1 MDGTLVDPF
10 EQLRRYLI
18 GETTV
23 SPVDFT
29 EACQRRLV
37 LAVEALRE
45 ARRQRKDP
53 RPPARSERQRSI
65 GGPGSADLA
74 VLVRH
79 VLRREQ
85 ELQGG
90 CPQGLLV
97 PVEEP
102 WPAPAQ
108 WALFGLEVFEARP
121 GFLRVQAVEWC
132 PDWLAQSESPEKAVF
147 AENVRR
153 SYEAVPGDP
162 VLAVARPSPYSYRS
176 AAQREALR
184 TVLASPEGS
193 TLLVSL
199 PTGAGK
205 SLLAQVPALWLS
217 RSSGIAVV
225 VVPTTALCIDQERA
239 LSHLV
244 EHPTA
249 YFSGTDE
256 DARERNQGIR
266 QRIRLGT
273 QRIFFTSPESLL
285 GPLSGA
291 LYDAARAGFIR
302 LLVVDEAHML
312 EQWGDGFRSAF
323 QEVAGIRRGLL
334 QACPEGKSF
343 QTLLLTATLTE
354 SCLVM
359 LETLFK
365 EPGDFGVTAS
375 VQIRPEP
382 SFHFARCASPEEKKE
397 RLLHALRHLPRPLIL
412 YTTKVADAQEWTRLL
427 RLEGFRRCEEVTGQT
442 GHAERRRILR
452 QWQDAETDVVVATS
466 AFGLGVDK
474 EDVRVVIHA
483 CVPEEVDRYYQEVG
497 RGGRDGRA
505 SLSLVVYTAKD
516 EHLARRMS
524 RRKLIGIGRGQE
536 RWKSIFEAAKPLG
549 AGRYRVPLDVSPG
562 VEVDDIDMAER
573 SYNLEWNVR
582 TLTLMAR
589 AGLLRLA
596 SEAPPR
602 LSSEEETQVDVD
614 AWYAQAFDRYSRQ
627 RVVEILDED
636 HMRPE
641 TWSRAVESIRQRA
654 ISFARRGHELMREC
668 LSGTRCIAEILAEV
682 YRIAPR
688 PPRPGIDVALA
699 CGGCAACWR
708 KGLRRTAVPAPV
720 PRSPWPRVH
729 KVGGALERL
738 LGDGG
743 MLVIYYEGHD
753 GDAAWLRRRG
763 KAFGWFMREGLS
775 AFVAPRK
782 VLEGCRPEL
791 EQGRH
796 LVFFLEP
803 EEFRFE
809 TTPRFPLLVFHP
821 SECPVPSRLY
831 LPSGLTDGSMHP
843 PRVVFLPQ
851 EARDPNAPHRRLR
864 DVLACRSLSFDEFLA
879 RVSL

>member
-1 MDGTLVDPF
+1 MEGSLVDSF

-18 GETTV
+18 GETTA
-23 SPVDFT
+23 SPRDFT

-37 LAVEALRE
+37 LAVGALCEAKLQREALRTSS
-45 ARRQRKDP
+45 
-53 RPPARSERQRSI
+53 RPERQRPM
-65 GGPGSADLA
+65 GVPGSADLA

-90 CPQGLLV
+90 SPQSLLV

-102 WPAPAQ
+102 WPLREQ
-108 WALFGLEVFEARP
+108 WALFGLEVSEARS
-121 GFLRVQAVEWC
+121 GFLRVQAMEWR
-132 PDWLAQSESPEKAVF
+132 PDWLAQPEPPEKAVF
-147 AENVRR
+147 AEDVRR

-176 AAQREALR
+176 VAQREALR

-193 TLLVSL
+193 TLTVSL

-217 RSSGIAVV
+217 RTSGIAVV

-239 LSHLV
+239 LGHLV
-244 EHPTA
+244 DHPTA
-249 YFSGTDE
+249 YFSGTDVE
-256 DARERNQGIR
+256 ARERNQGIR
-266 QRIRLGT
+266 QRIRQGT
-273 QRIFFTSPESLL
+273 QRIVFTSPESLL

-291 LYDAARAGFIR
+291 LYDAARVGFLR
-302 LLVVDEAHML
+302 LLVVDEAHMI

-334 QACPEGKSF
+334 RACPEGKSF
-343 QTLLLTATLTE
+343 RTLLLTATLTE
-354 SCLVM
+354 PCLDM
-359 LETLFK
+359 LEALFK

-375 VQIRPEP
+375 VQLRPEP
-382 SFHFARCASPEEKKE
+382 SFHFARCGSPEEKKE
-397 RLLHALRHLPRPLIL
+397 RLLQALRHLPRPLIL

-427 RLEGFRRCEEVTGQT
+427 RLDGFHRCEEVTGQT
-442 GHAERRRILR
+442 GHSERRRILR

-474 EDVRVVIHA
+474 KDVRAVLHA
-483 CVPEEVDRYYQEVG
+483 CVPENVDRYYQEVG

-505 SLSLVVYTAKD
+505 SLSLVVYTSQD
-516 EHLARRMS
+516 VHLARRMS

-536 RWKSIFEAAKPLG
+536 RWKSMFEAAEPLG
-549 AGRYRVPLDVSPG
+549 PGRYRIPLDVSPG

-573 SYNLEWNVR
+573 SYNLEWNIR

-589 AGLLRLA
+589 AGLLSLA

-602 LSSEEETQVDVD
+602 LSSEEEARIDLE

-627 RVVEILDED
+627 RVVEILDEE
-636 HMRPE
+636 HMRSE
-641 TWSRAVESIRQRA
+641 AWIRAVESVRQCA
-654 ISFARRGHELMREC
+654 ISFAWRGHELMREC
-668 LSGTRCIAEILAEV
+668 LEGSRCIAEILAEV
-682 YRIAPR
+682 YRI
-688 PPRPGIDVALA
+688 PPRSSRLGIDVALA
-699 CGGCAACWR
+699 CGGCAACW
-708 KGLRRTAVPAPV
+708 KNGLRRSTAPAPA
-720 PRSPWPRVH
+720 PRSAWPRVH
-729 KVGGALERL
+729 KVGSTLKRF

-743 MLVIYYEGHD
+743 MLAIYYDGHNRE
-753 GDAAWLRRRG
+753 AAWRRRRD
-763 KAFGWFMREGLS
+763 KAFGWFLREGLS
-775 AFVAPRK
+775 ALVAPRE
-782 VLEGCRPEL
+782 VLEGCRSEF
-791 EQGRH
+791 EQGQH

-803 EEFRFE
+803 EELRFE
-809 TTPRFPLLVFHP
+809 TTPRVPLLVFHP
-821 SECPVPSRLY
+821 PERPVPSRLY
-831 LPSGLTDGSMHP
+831 LPSRLADGSLPP

-864 DVLACRSLSFDEFLA
+864 DVLDCRSLSFDEFLA